1 MKTGIAP
8 REAQRGG
15 REAPR
20 EELRSGREELWNV
33 LRNFPRRQPL
43 GAIGG
48 ILVALLV
55 FVGLFAPWLAPHN
68 PKAAGFDP
76 YLPPGGG
83 FPFGTD
89 HLGRDVLSRVIWGAR
104 LSLYVGLT
112 SVGIGITLGSLW
124 GVVTA
129 FFGGL
134 WDTVSQRVVD
144 ILMAFPPIILAL
156 GLMAV
161 LGQSVE
167 NVILTLTVLL
177 TPTAAR
183 TIRSTVLGIKEMMY
197 IEAARAAGLPNRR
210 LIARHIIPNV
220 MATYLVLFSV
230 NIAYAIVVEAAL
242 SFLGLGAPPDEPSWG
257 GMLTGAAGHL
267 ERAPWIALFPGAA
280 LSLSAFGLNLLGDA
294 VRDLLDPRLRGT
306 GSG

>member
-1 MKTGIAP
+1 MDTGVA
-8 REAQRGG
+8 REAIERG
-15 REAPR
+15 ER
-20 EELRSGREELWNV
+20 EEAREEVRTGRRELWNV

-48 ILVALLV
+48 VLVALMVAVAL
-55 FVGLFAPWLAPHN
+55 LAPWLAPHN
-68 PKAAGFDP
+68 PKAAGFDTFI
-76 YLPPGGG
+76 PPGGG

-112 SVGIGITLGSLW
+112 SVGVGVTLGSLW
-124 GVVTA
+124 GVVTG
-129 FFGGL
+129 FFGGA

-144 ILMAFPPIILAL
+144 TLMAFPPIILAL

-167 NVILTLTVLL
+167 NVIVTLTVLL
-177 TPTAAR
+177 APAAAR
-183 TIRSTVLGIKEMMY
+183 TIRSTTLGVKEMMF
-197 IEAARAAGLPNRR
+197 IEACRAAGLPLRR
-210 LIARHIIPNV
+210 VIARHVVPNV

-230 NIAYAIVVEAAL
+230 NIGYAIVVEAAL

-257 GMLTGAAGHL
+257 GMLTGATEHL
-267 ERAPWIALFPGAA
+267 ERAPWIALFPGVA
-280 LSLSAFGLNLLGDA
+280 LSLSVFGLNLLGDA

-306 GSG
+306 GAG

>member
-1 MKTGIAP
+1 METRIAP
-8 REAQRGG
+8 SRAQRTE
-15 REAPR
+15 REDSR
-20 EELRSGREELWNV
+20 EEIRSGWEETWSV
-33 LRNFPRRQPL
+33 LRRFPRRQPL

-48 ILVALLV
+48 ILVALMV
-55 FVGLFAPWLAPHN
+55 FFAIFAPLLAPFD
-68 PKAAGFDP
+68 PKAARFDT
-76 YLPPGGG
+76 YLPPGGD
-83 FPFGTD
+83 FLFGTD

-112 SVGIGITLGSLW
+112 SVGVGITLGSLW
-124 GVVTA
+124 GVVTG
-129 FFGGL
+129 FFGGP
-134 WDTVSQRVVD
+134 WDAASQRVVD
-144 ILMAFPPIILAL
+144 TLMAFPPIILAL

-183 TIRSTVLGIKEMMY
+183 TIRSTTLGVKEMMY
-197 IEAARAAGLPNRR
+197 VEAGRATGSPSRR
-210 LIARHIIPNV
+210 VIARHIIPNV

-257 GMLTGAAGHL
+257 GMLTGATEYL
-267 ERAPWIALFPGAA
+267 ERAPWIAIFPGVA
-280 LSLSAFGLNLLGDA
+280 LSLSVFGLNLFGDA
-294 VRDLLDPRLRGT
+294 VRDLLDPKLRGT
-306 GSG
+306 GAG

>member
-1 MKTGIAP
+1 MDTRLA
-8 REAQRGG
+8 AQRVKAG
-15 REAPR
+15 EKHAPP
-20 EELRSGREELWNV
+20 EEVRSGWRELWNV
-33 LRNFPRRQPL
+33 LTGFPRRQPL

-48 ILVALLV
+48 VLVALLV
-55 FVGLFAPWLAPHN
+55 LLALFAPLLAPFD
-68 PKAAGFDP
+68 PKAARFDT
-76 YLPPGGG
+76 YLPPGGN
-83 FPFGTD
+83 FLFGTD

-112 SVGIGITLGSLW
+112 SVGVGVTLGSLW
-124 GVVTA
+124 GVATG
-129 FFGGL
+129 FFGGP

-144 ILMAFPPIILAL
+144 VLMAFPPIILAL

-167 NVILTLTVLL
+167 NVILVLTVLL
-177 TPTAAR
+177 APTAAR
-183 TIRSTVLGIKEMMY
+183 TIRSTTLGVKEMMY
-197 IEAARAAGLPNRR
+197 VEAGRASGLPNRR
-210 LIARHIIPNV
+210 IIVRHIVPNV

-257 GMLTGAAGHL
+257 GMLTGATQHL
-267 ERAPWIALFPGAA
+267 ERAPWTALFPGLA
-280 LSLSAFGLNLLGDA
+280 LSLAVFGLNLLGDA
-294 VRDLLDPRLRGT
+294 VRDLLDPKLRGT